1 MLLTKSAIQ
10 FKENELMRLKKSLQE
25 IRNEKRL
32 SFLQADGDGWHDN
45 FGYEQ
50 ATREEKMILDRICV
64 LNKEIMT
71 ATIIEENS
79 SDKTVVGVGTI
90 VNLKLKYSDD
100 DVETFDGK
108 IVAFPSESS
117 NSEITVNSSIGR
129 AILTK
134 KVGDATQTI
143 LPNGAKVDIEIL
155 NIY

>member
-79 SDKTVVGVGTI
+79 SDKTVVGVGQ
-90 VNLKLKYSDD
+90 L
-100 DVETFDGK
+100 
-108 IVAFPSESS
+108 
-117 NSEITVNSSIGR
+117 
-129 AILTK
+129 
-134 KVGDATQTI
+134 
-143 LPNGAKVDIEIL
+143 
-155 NIY
+155 